1 MTGFLPLKQ
10 QSTSLSDLKT
20 KLIVI
25 ILLLHRPQLK
35 TIINTNI
42 PGRVSYLMIR
52 DILNVVINLEHI
64 DYLKISLFV
73 NLI

>member
-1 MTGFLPLKQ
+1 MTGFLPIKQ

-20 KLIVI
+20 KIIVI
-25 ILLLHRPQLK
+25 SLLLHRPQLK
-35 TIINTNI
+35 TVMNTNI
-42 PGRVSYLMIR
+42 LGKVSYLMIR
-52 DILNVVINLEHI
+52 DIIHVVINLEHL

>member
-10 QSTSLSDLKT
+10 QSTSLSDLK
-20 KLIVI
+20 KKIIVI
-25 ILLLHRPQLK
+25 SFLSHRPHFK

-64 DYLKISLFV
+64 DYLKISFC
-73 NLI
+73 